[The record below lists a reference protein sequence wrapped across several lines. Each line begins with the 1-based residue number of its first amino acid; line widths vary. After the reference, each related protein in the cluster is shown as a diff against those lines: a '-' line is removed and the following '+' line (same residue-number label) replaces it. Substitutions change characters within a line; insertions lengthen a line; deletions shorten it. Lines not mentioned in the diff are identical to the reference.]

1 MADHTESSPSMV
13 GAGDHR
19 AGVAMVG
26 VDPNRA
32 GDHGLPMVGV
42 AKRVRYAAGANTKN
56 EEAIASECR
65 SSRWHQLG
73 TSDKH
78 Q

>member
-13 GAGDHR
+13 GSGDHR
-19 AGVAMVG
+19 AVVPMVG

-32 GDHGLPMVGV
+32 GGDHGVGV
-42 AKRVRYAAGANTKN
+42 AKRARYAAGANTKN
-56 EEAIASECR
+56 EETISNERR

-73 TSDKH
+73 ASDKH
-78 Q
+78 L